1 MLSVDIVSDEIR
13 KFWHKIGYTCEVIV
27 FFEQKYEHEKE
38 WREYEEYASP
48 HSSDNFDRVYFPNDF
63 CEGERQGQN
72 IKVMRFETAA
82 ELLRSLL
89 EWGGE

>member
-1 MLSVDIVSDEIR
+1 M
-13 KFWHKIGYTCEVIV
+13 